1 MQQKMTAAEVKAL
14 LAGTFP
20 QHFGPKGVMQIE
32 DLGPGTARVRFAAG
46 ERHLRPGGT
55 VSGPTLMGFSDSAFY
70 VALLGVI
77 GPVPLAVTTNLN
89 INFMRRAKPGNL
101 IADVRLMKVGK
112 RLAIGEV
119 SIRRE
124 GEDDLISHCVA
135 TYSIPPAGQEMANG
149 D

>member
-1 MQQKMTAAEVKAL
+1 MQQNMTAAEVKAL
-14 LAGTFP
+14 LEGTFP
-20 QHFGPKGVMQIE
+20 QHFGPKGLLKVE
-32 DLGPGTARVRFAAG
+32 DVGVGTARVRFAAD
-46 ERHLRPGGT
+46 ERHIRPGGT
-55 VSGPTLMGFSDSAFY
+55 VSGPTLMGLSDSAFY

-77 GPVPLAVTTNLN
+77 GPVPLAVTTSLN
-89 INFMRRAKPGNL
+89 INFLRRAKPGNL

-124 GEDDLISHCVA
+124 GEDDVISHCVA